1 MKRSR
6 PADMKEI
13 YALRADTIDY
23 FFPDREDEIEIW
35 ADIASNY
42 GKEVLHLMCGTGE
55 LTVGLAER
63 DFDVTG
69 LDFTEAM
76 IYLVKERI
84 QNKNLKNIEIVQD
97 DARHFSLN
105 KRFDFIFVSTG
116 DFHHFVERDEIDSL
130 LAKAYAHL
138 KSGGALGIELYVPPE
153 ENFKRGDK
161 KYNPIRKPPEGQTI
175 WRMNRISYHAEK
187 KLLEIMEDFHFE
199 ENDDVKEGEYDILLR
214 LFPKIEIENILRDA
228 GFDEIKHVE
237 GSNFSPY
244 LPDEYSKT
252 WIVVAEKD

>member
-23 FFPDREDEIEIW
+23 FFPDRDDEIEIW
-35 ADIASNY
+35 ADIAENY

-55 LTVGLAER
+55 LTVGLAQKG
-63 DFDVTG
+63 FQVTG

-76 IYLVKERI
+76 IYHAKEHI
-84 QNKNLKNIEIVQD
+84 QNCDIDGIEIVQD

-105 KRFDFIFVSTG
+105 KKYDFIFVSTG
-116 DFHHFVERDEIDSL
+116 DFHHFVERDEIDSF

-153 ENFKRGDK
+153 KDFKKDGR
-161 KYNPIRKPPEGQTI
+161 KYTPIRKPPENYTI
-175 WRMNRISYHAEK
+175 WRKNKISYHKDK
-187 KLLEIMEDFHFE
+187 KLLEIMEEFHYE
-199 ENDDVKEGEYDILLR
+199 ENSDVKDAEYEILLR
-214 LFPKIEIENILRDA
+214 LFHRIEIETILKDA
-228 GFDEIKHVE
+228 GFDEVKHQH

-244 LPDEYSKT
+244 LPGEYSKT
-252 WIVVAEKD
+252 WIIVAEKH

>member
-42 GKEVLHLMCGTGE
+42 GKDILHIMCGTGE
-55 LTVGLAER
+55 LSIGLAER
-63 DFDVTG
+63 DFQVTG

-76 IYLVKERI
+76 IYLAKERI
-84 QNKNLKNIEIVQD
+84 KNKNLDDINIVQD

-105 KRFDFIFVSTG
+105 KRFDFVFVSTG
-116 DFHHFVERDEIDSL
+116 DFHHFVERHEIDSF

-138 KSGGALGIELYVPPE
+138 KPGGALGIELYVPPE
-153 ENFKRGDK
+153 EDFKREDRK
-161 KYNPIRKPPEGQTI
+161 HNPLRKPPEGQRI
-175 WRMNRISYHAEK
+175 WRRNKISYHHEK
-187 KLLEIMEDFHFE
+187 KLLEIMEEFHYE
-199 ENDDVKEGEYDILLR
+199 ENGDVKEGEYEILLR
-214 LFPKIEIENILRDA
+214 LFPQIEIETILKDA
-228 GFDEIKHVE
+228 GFDEIKHIE

-244 LPDEYSKT
+244 MPGEYSKT
-252 WIVVAEKD
+252 WIVVAEKQ